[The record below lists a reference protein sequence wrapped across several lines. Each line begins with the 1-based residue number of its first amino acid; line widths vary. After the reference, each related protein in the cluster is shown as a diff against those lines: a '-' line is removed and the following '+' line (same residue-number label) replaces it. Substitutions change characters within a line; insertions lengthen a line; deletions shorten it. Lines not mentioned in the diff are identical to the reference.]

1 MTTTTAAGAATA
13 SADRLASGKPAGVV
27 AEQVMR
33 LRRLGERRPGRHDPG
48 GEQAAMIA
56 DAEATP

>member
-1 MTTTTAAGAATA
+1 
-13 SADRLASGKPAGVV
+13 VV